1 MSETQTQKS
10 KSLYSNHPQNT
21 VYLDDV
27 QELHRRINKLRPFA
41 LFKAEDGFYE
51 CREIKKVTNFKDTY
65 MWNKEPLDNV
75 IGYVHDPKQHITVC
89 GKPNAQGSRP
99 TTHNS
104 KVYITLHWYGY
115 QGFFK
120 PDLLEV
126 AS

>member
-10 KSLYSNHPQNT
+10 KCLHTKHYQNT
-21 VYLDDV
+21 VYLDNV

-41 LFKAEDGFYE
+41 LFEAEGGFYE
-51 CREIKKVTNFKDTY
+51 CREIKKVTNFKDAY
-65 MWNKEPLDNV
+65 MWNKESLDNV

-89 GKPNAQGSRP
+89 GKPNAQGLCP
-99 TTHNS
+99 VTHDS
-104 KVYITLHWYGY
+104 KVYITLHSYGY